1 MGKIYTKRGD
11 KGKTSLLTGKR
22 VDKDHLRV
30 EAYGTIDELNASLG
44 ISRTFTSEKIGNI
57 IDSIQKKLFHLAAE
71 LANPREDY
79 KSNSVGQRIEKI
91 KEKDTVLLEKT
102 IDELSDQLLPLSSF
116 IIPGGSKASS
126 FLHQSRTICRRAER
140 RTLSLTKSDE
150 INSEIIRYL
159 NRLSDLLFVMAR
171 YANFKEKKREILLK

>member
-11 KGKTSLLTGKR
+11 RGKTSLLTGKR

-44 ISRTFTSEKIGNI
+44 VSRTVASEDIVEI
-57 IDSIQKKLFHLAAE
+57 IDSIQKRLFHLAAE
-71 LANPREDY
+71 LAIPREDQ
-79 KSNSVGQRIEKI
+79 KSDFIGQEIERIEDNDI
-91 KEKDTVLLEKT
+91 FLLEKI
-102 IDELSDQLLPLSSF
+102 IDELSDQLPPLSSF

-140 RTLSLTKSDE
+140 RTISLTKSDE

-171 YANFKEKKREILLK
+171 YANFKEKKSEILLK